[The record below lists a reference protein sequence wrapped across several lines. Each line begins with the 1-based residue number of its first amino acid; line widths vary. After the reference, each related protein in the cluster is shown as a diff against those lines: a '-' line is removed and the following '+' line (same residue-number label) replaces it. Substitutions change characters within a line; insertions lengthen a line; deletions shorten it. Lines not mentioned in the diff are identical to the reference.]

1 MISKENRKPQYL
13 WYMDKVIVKGK
24 YYRQAARLHNDY
36 KDGYIFLVE
45 AERFAEYETL
55 RIWKHNGMISKMPPV
70 EKKEFLARLEA
81 CVSKYSL
88 DEVESA
94 DRIRFIDL
102 QYEPIF
108 SVPNFGYVVVNGERR
123 QVYFIDEYHFGF
135 TGGDVYHIRQ
145 WAELCEKNHISCTN
159 GSIPNVLSLKQIK
172 EYFSQ
177 RALYFE
183 RPDGSTSMV
192 QDNGYSLEQCLKLY
206 NMGFKFFVD

>member
-13 WYMDKVIVKGK
+13 MYMKKVVVKGK
-24 YYRQAARLHNDY
+24 SYRQAHLHNDY

-45 AERFAEYETL
+45 AELFAEYETL
-55 RIWKHNGMISKMPPV
+55 NAWKRNGVMAKMSPDGR
-70 EKKEFLARLEA
+70 EEALARLEA
-81 CVSKYSL
+81 YVSKYSL

-102 QYEPIF
+102 QYKTAF
-108 SVPNFGYVVVNGERR
+108 TVPNFGYIVVNGERR

-135 TGGDVYHIRQ
+135 AGGDVYHIRQ

-206 NMGFKFFVD
+206 NMGFEFFVD